1 MILKKPMLWV
11 QKYKPKLE
19 YIPAD
24 TKQLRDFV
32 TNYAKQKKR
41 SLLLHGPSGTGKTAA
56 VHALARE
63 LGLELIEVNASDHR
77 NAGEIQSRIGNAI
90 KQQSLFAT
98 SKLILI
104 DELDG
109 IAGTEDRGGISA
121 LADLIKEST
130 FPIILIANDPWE
142 QKFNP
147 LRTKSVLVEFPSLNI
162 TAIVPALQRILSAE
176 KVNADELV
184 LKTLARRSGGD
195 LRGAITDLQILAQA
209 GALTTE
215 GLETL
220 NEREHSESIMQALVK
235 ILKSTDPAVAM
246 SALDLVDEDIDE
258 CFLWIDENLPKEYKT
273 PADLA
278 RAYEALSKADIFRGR
293 IRRWQ
298 YWRYLAYVDV
308 LITAGVA
315 VAKDKKSTTFI
326 TYGRTQ
332 RLLKHWM
339 ANQKYARRKRVAEK
353 LAAATHC
360 SKKKALQDT
369 LPYVHR
375 LYQLKHPS
383 AEMITEELK
392 LDEEEL
398 EWLTK

>member
-1 MILKKPMLWV
+1 MLWV
-11 QKYKPKLE
+11 QKHKPKLE
-19 YIPAD
+19 HIPAD

-32 TNYAKQKKR
+32 TNYAKQKKKA
-41 SLLLHGPSGTGKTAA
+41 LLLHGPSGTGKTAA

-90 KQQSLFAT
+90 KQQSLFST
-98 SKLILI
+98 GKLILI

-121 LADLIKEST
+121 LADLIKDST
-130 FPIILIANDPWE
+130 FPIILVANDPWE

-147 LRTKSVLVEFPSLNI
+147 LRTKSVLVEFPSLSM
-162 TAIVPALQRILSAE
+162 TAMVPALQRILSAE
-176 KVNADELV
+176 KINADELV

-195 LRGAITDLQILAQA
+195 LRGAITDLQTLAQA

-315 VAKDKKSTTFI
+315 TAKDKKSAAFV

-332 RLLKHWM
+332 RLLKIWM
-339 ANQKYARRKRVAEK
+339 ANQKYNRRKSISQK
-353 LAAATHC
+353 LGEATHC
-360 SKKKALQDT
+360 SVKKALQES
-369 LPYVHR
+369 LPYVHK
-375 LYQLKHPS
+375 LYQQKHPS
-383 AEMITEELK
+383 TETITEELK

-398 EWLTK
+398 EWLQK

>member
-1 MILKKPMLWV
+1 MLWV
-11 QKYKPKLE
+11 QKYKPELE
-19 YIPAD
+19 HIPHD
-24 TKQLRDFV
+24 TKPLYDFA
-32 TNYAKQKKR
+32 TNYSKQKKR
-41 SLLLHGPSGTGKTAA
+41 AMMLYGPTGTGKTTV
-56 VHALARE
+56 VHALAKRLGFE
-63 LGLELIEVNASDHR
+63 LVEVNASDHR
-77 NAGEIQSRIGNAI
+77 NADEINSKIGNAL
-90 KQQSLFAT
+90 KQQSLF
-98 SKLILI
+98 SQGKIVLV
-104 DELDG
+104 DEIDG
-109 IAGTEDRGGISA
+109 IAGNEDRGGVSA
-121 LADLIKEST
+121 LAELISESK
-130 FPIILIANDPWE
+130 FPIFLTANDPWDS
-142 QKFNP
+142 KFNT
-147 LRTKSVLVEFPSLNI
+147 LRTKSIMIEFPAVTM
-162 TAIVPALQRILSAE
+162 TAMVPALKRILDNE
-176 KVNADELV
+176 KIISEDVI

-195 LRGAITDLQILAQA
+195 LRGAITDMQMLAQA
-209 GALTTE
+209 GALTVN

-220 NEREHSESIMQALVK
+220 HDREHSESIMQALVK
-235 ILKSTDPAVAM
+235 ILKSTDPAVAV

-258 CFLWIDENLPKEYKT
+258 CFLWIDENMPREYKN
-273 PADLA
+273 PQDLA
-278 RAYEALSKADIFRGR
+278 RAYEALSKADVYRGR

-315 VAKDKKSTTFI
+315 VAKDKKSTAFVS
-326 TYGRTQ
+326 YQRTT

-398 EWLTK
+398 EWLNK